1 MINLDYL
8 YNPDAAK
15 NILNKNYFVDKK
27 LGFKIIE
34 KGTILPHRNQEGW
47 TEEVTAPEQ
56 AGITGKSKSIYG
68 IKIRLDEA
76 GTKESNI
83 LYRVHKFDGEWTPWA
98 KNGETSL
105 FLRRQTQRDSNK
117 IGN

>member
-1 MINLDYL
+1 
-8 YNPDAAK
+8 
-15 NILNKNYFVDKK
+15 

-68 IKIRLDEA
+68 IKIRIDEA

-98 KNGETSL
+98 KNGEELISYGVKLNAIQIKLETK
-105 FLRRQTQRDSNK
+105 RT
-117 IGN
+117 